1 MAREKGKILITLTPS
16 ESKRLIAK
24 GVRNLEEVQRALK
37 HGTIII
43 TLGTTNAY
51 VVEEILNDVPR
62 SENNKPLLS
71 LSGSRERGQSPLF
84 RGQRG
89 EAPLIDKQRYAAGII
104 TASGTCVVPKEE
116 REREVIL
123 KNGKISEESME
134 KAIENLSVD
143 DVFIKG
149 ANALDATGT
158 AGIFMANTSGGTIGS
173 ALGTIMARGVRLI
186 IPIGIEKTIPYSITE
201 AAKRVGIEK
210 FSKSIG
216 WPVGLMPVH
225 GKVITEIEALKILGA
240 EDAFPIGAGGVDGG
254 EGSVVICVEG
264 SVERLDKLMALVTQ
278 IKGEAPVKTLTGFSG
293 TWAEPTMR
301 GHGQSP

>member
-1 MAREKGKILITLTPS
+1 MTKDKEKILITLTPS

-24 GVRNLEEVQRALK
+24 GVKNLEEVQRALK

-51 VVEEILNDVPR
+51 VVEEILNDVPG
-62 SENNKPLLS
+62 SGNNKPLQ
-71 LSGSRERGQSPLF
+71 GF

-89 EAPLIDKQRYAAGII
+89 EAPLIDKRRYAAGVI
-104 TASGTCVVPKEE
+104 TDSGTCVVPKEE
-116 REREVIL
+116 REKEVVL
-123 KNGKISEESME
+123 KNGKMSEDGME
-134 KAIENLSVD
+134 NAIENLSAD

-158 AGIFMANTSGGTIGS
+158 VGVFMANTSGGTIGS
-173 ALGTIMARGVRLI
+173 ALGTIMARGVKLI

-210 FSKSIG
+210 FYKSIG

-264 SVERLDKLMALVTQ
+264 SVEKLDELMALVTR
-278 IKGEAPVKTLTGFSG
+278 IKGEAPVKVVSKNC
-293 TWAEPTMR
+293 R
-301 GHGQSP
+301 N

>member
-1 MAREKGKILITLTPS
+1 MARDKGKILITLTPS

-24 GVRNLEEVQRALK
+24 GVKNLEEVQRALK
-37 HGTIII
+37 HGTIIL

-51 VVEEILNDVPR
+51 VAEEILSDLPGLG
-62 SENNKPLLS
+62 NNKPLQ
-71 LSGSRERGQSPLF
+71 GF

-89 EAPLIDKQRYAAGII
+89 EAPLIDKQRYAAGVI
-104 TASGTCVVPKEE
+104 TDRGTCVVPKEE
-116 REREVIL
+116 REKEVVL
-123 KNGKISEESME
+123 KNGKMSEESME
-134 KAIENLSVD
+134 KAIENLSAD

-158 AGIFMANTSGGTIGS
+158 AGVFMANTSGGTIGS
-173 ALGTIMARGVRLI
+173 ALGTVMARGVRLI

-210 FSKSIG
+210 FYKSVG

-264 SVERLDKLMALVTQ
+264 SVEKLDELMALVTQ
-278 IKGEAPVKTLTGFSG
+278 IKGKAPVKTLTGFSG
-293 TWAEPTMR
+293 STGR
-301 GHGQSP
+301 SPVSGE

>member
-1 MAREKGKILITLTPS
+1 MAEEKGKNLITLTPS

-51 VVEEILNDVPR
+51 VAEEILNDV
-62 SENNKPLLS
+62 L
-71 LSGSRERGQSPLF
+71 GSERG
-84 RGQRG
+84 
-89 EAPLIDKQRYAAGII
+89 IDKQRYAAGII
-104 TASGTCVVPKEE
+104 TNSGTCVVPKEE
-116 REREVIL
+116 RESEVIL
-123 KNGKISEESME
+123 KNGKISEDDIER
-134 KAIENLSVD
+134 AIENLSAD
-143 DVFIKG
+143 DIFIKG

-158 AGIFMANTSGGTIGS
+158 VGIFMANTSGGTIGS

-210 FSKSIG
+210 FSKSMG
-216 WPVGLMPVH
+216 LPVGLMPVQ

-264 SVERLDKLMALVTQ
+264 SCEKLDELMALVTE
-278 IKGEAPVKTLTGFSG
+278 IKGEAPIKTLTGFSG
-293 TWAEPTMR
+293 T
-301 GHGQSP
+301 